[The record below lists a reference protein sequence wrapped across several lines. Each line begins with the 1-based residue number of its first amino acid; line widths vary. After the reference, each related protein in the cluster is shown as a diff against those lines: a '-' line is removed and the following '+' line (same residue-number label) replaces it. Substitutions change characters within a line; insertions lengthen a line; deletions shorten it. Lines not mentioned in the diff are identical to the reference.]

1 MAISEQKQF
10 PWSLFTLSWSAMNT
24 VFKLVLHEK
33 RSKQTWLLLKNPT
46 FLSRPDFQNEL
57 ILMLNK
63 DIADIAV
70 QFTQHSKNDLTKGNV
85 FLFYSAFDH
94 WTLQCVFLWGFN
106 VTNSNPLMS
115 IWCTWPAQINVIKQ
129 GGTGTTFRLETVKL
143 PCQNTVQTNN
153 NFSYTVQQYTAGLNS
168 IKKYVPYTAVKAA

>member
-1 MAISEQKQF
+1 MYTKTVMESGCTVLTEQMKNISNQIMAISEKQF

-33 RSKQTWLLLKNPT
+33 RSKQTWLLFKNPT

-85 FLFYSAFDH
+85 FLFYSAILLLTTEHFSVSFSEDLM
-94 WTLQCVFLWGFN
+94 WLIPILWCPYGA
-106 VTNSNPLMS
+106 P
-115 IWCTWPAQINVIKQ
+115 
-129 GGTGTTFRLETVKL
+129 
-143 PCQNTVQTNN
+143 
-153 NFSYTVQQYTAGLNS
+153 GLHR
-168 IKKYVPYTAVKAA
+168 